1 MELDKPSYLKEVGIP
16 MVNYIQEVAE
26 RMIIMSKIDQR
37 GRLEKE
43 PFTYLQTKN
52 GSILISYQGKQVVM
66 LKGKDAE
73 QLSAKL
79 SVAKADTRQLQILL
93 AKATGNFKRGNEKN
107 GKRNRN

>member
-1 MELDKPSYLKEVGIP
+1 MMK
-16 MVNYIQEVAE
+16 
-26 RMIIMSKIDQR
+26 MSKIDQR
-37 GRLEKE
+37 GRLEEE
-43 PFTYLQTKN
+43 PFTYLLTKN

-73 QLSAKL
+73 QLSVKL
-79 SVAKADTRQLQILL
+79 TAAMGDARQLQILL